1 MDKGLKS
8 KIFKLQQF
16 IQKTYSDIKTAC
28 NVAINQD
35 NNSKYLISLGFLN
48 KSYMTYIEAERFYR
62 EHAELKSVEFDNFF
76 KAYDNLEDE
85 LKGIILKEDKNT
97 SWLQCRLDQLQQEI
111 NKINDLIKV
120 LQNVR

>member
-97 SWLQCRLDQLQQEI
+97 SWLQCRLDQLRQEI